1 MLGAA
6 VEALP
11 VYGLTL
17 SRSIRAIERRIVGML
32 RAVVGAWD
40 QVGGSCPHFHL
51 PPDLTLLPPQPP
63 TVPRYAL
70 CWNILCFSHSVL
82 ATVWHLVT
90 EQM

>member
-51 PPDLTLLPPQPP
+51 PPDLTLLPPTTPHSASIP
-63 TVPRYAL
+63 TVL
-70 CWNILCFSHSVL
+70 
-82 ATVWHLVT
+82 
-90 EQM
+90 

>member
-51 PPDLTLLPPQPP
+51 PPDLTLLPHNPPQCLD
-63 TVPRYAL
+63 THCAVTFY
-70 CWNILCFSHSVL
+70 VL
-82 ATVWHLVT
+82 GLPSPKFTF
-90 EQM
+90 